1 MARIYNSRVILDP
14 SLLSIAEQKKQQYIQ
29 NNRDYLNKQTEA
41 INAALQGVGQAA
53 TDWYGRSSR
62 RNMLEDS
69 YNKSLRDKLE
79 IPEGTSPEEVAKME
93 KINAW
98 VDKKNDLLTRSW
110 NDPDYVA
117 AREKFIQT
125 GDPSSMN
132 AYKQNVLM
140 QQMRAQD
147 ALRKAEDAKKA
158 AAWHENVQFGT
169 DQANVAK
176 LTSQMYEALDK
187 GNLAAAEA
195 IQQQIK
201 SYEDKWAPKNRN
213 YGNTAEAMLK
223 ARQEEIQTK
232 ADEEMGA
239 KNLKTLQEADEADR
253 KYRAELFINEKI
265 PKLFAKE
272 SDKNAVYADIQD
284 AVKSGL
290 LKPEE
295 ATKLMQEVRNVETKE
310 VAKKKAKTNAEA
322 SASGKATTEAIDT
335 AKLKSNAQ
343 KYNGQ
348 KMNVLQFN
356 KIPEDERKFLTIDG
370 MGNVKYIGG
379 K

>member
-1 MARIYNSRVILDP
+1 MARLYSSRVLLDP

-41 INAALQGVGQAA
+41 INTALQGIGKAA
-53 TDWYGRSSR
+53 TDAYGRYSR
-62 RNMLEDS
+62 RNLVEDAEAGYDKWDKEKQEE
-69 YNKSLRDKLE
+69 YNTMKAD
-79 IPEGTSPEEVAKME
+79 PYYQA
-93 KINAW
+93 A
-98 VDKKNDLLTRSW
+98 VDR
-110 NDPDYVA
+110 
-117 AREKFIQT
+117 FIQT

-140 QQMRAQD
+140 QKMRAQE
-147 ALRKAEDAKKA
+147 ATKKAEDAAKA
-158 AAWHENVQFGT
+158 AEWHENVQFGT

-213 YGNTAEAMLK
+213 FGNTAEAMLK

-253 KYRAELFINEKI
+253 KYRAELFINNKI

-272 SDKNAVYADIQD
+272 TDKNAVYADIQG
-284 AVKSGL
+284 AVETGL
-290 LKPEE
+290 LKPDE
-295 ATKLMQEVRNVETKE
+295 ATKLMQEVRNAESGE
-310 VAKKKAKTNAEA
+310 VIKKKASANAVA
-322 SASGKATTEAIDT
+322 GAVGKATTDAIDT
-335 AKLKSNAQ
+335 AKLKANAQ

>member
-1 MARIYNSRVILDP
+1 MARIYQSRNLLDP

-41 INAALQGVGQAA
+41 INTALKGVGQAA

-69 YNKSLRDKLE
+69 FNNSLRDKLE
-79 IPEGTSPEEVAKME
+79 IPEGTSPEEVARME

-98 VDKKNDLLTRSW
+98 VDKKNDSLTRSW
-110 NDPDYVA
+110 NDPDYIA

-140 QQMRAQD
+140 QQARAQD
-147 ALRKAEDAKKA
+147 AFRKAEEAKKA

-187 GNLAAAEA
+187 GNLASAEA

-213 YGNTAEAMLK
+213 FGNTAEAMLK

-265 PKLFAKE
+265 PKLFGKE
-272 SDKNAVYADIQD
+272 TDKNAVYADIQG
-284 AVKSGL
+284 AVESGL

-295 ATKLMQEVRNVETKE
+295 ATKLMQEVRNAESGE
-310 VAKKKAKTNAEA
+310 VAKKKARANAVAGAAGEQTKKNIQDTQDKNEA
-322 SASGKATTEAIDT
+322 QG
-335 AKLKSNAQ
+335 
-343 KYNGQ
+343 YVGQ
-348 KMNVLQFN
+348 KMNSLQFMQL
-356 KIPEDERKFLTIDG
+356 PENVRKHLTRNGQGIIS
-370 MGNVKYIGG
+370 MK
-379 K
+379 

>member
-1 MARIYNSRVILDP
+1 MARIYQSRNLLDP

-41 INAALQGVGQAA
+41 INTALKGVGQAA
-53 TDWYGRSSR
+53 TDAYGRYSR
-62 RNMLEDS
+62 RNLVEDAES
-69 YNKSLRDKLE
+69 GYDKWDKAKQDEYNNMKAD
-79 IPEGTSPEEVAKME
+79 PYYQA
-93 KINAW
+93 A
-98 VDKKNDLLTRSW
+98 VD
-110 NDPDYVA
+110 
-117 AREKFIQT
+117 KFIQT

-140 QQMRAQD
+140 QQARAQE
-147 ALRKAEDAKKA
+147 ATKKAEDAAKA
-158 AAWHENVQFGT
+158 AEWHENVQFGN

-213 YGNTAEAMLK
+213 FGNTAEAMLK

-265 PKLFAKE
+265 PKLFGKE
-272 SDKNAVYADIQD
+272 TDKNAVYADIQG
-284 AVKSGL
+284 AVESGL

-295 ATKLMQEVRNVETKE
+295 ATKLMQEVRNAESGE
-310 VAKKKAKTNAEA
+310 VAKKKARANAEA
-322 SASGKATTEAIDT
+322 AFSSNKTTENLKTSNAKKDYGYLVGSKKRADWLKIPAEFRGSVFVRDLT
-335 AKLKSNAQ
+335 TGEIKLK
-343 KYNGQ
+343 
-348 KMNVLQFN
+348 
-356 KIPEDERKFLTIDG
+356 
-370 MGNVKYIGG
+370 
-379 K
+379 